1 MNNWVTML
9 IIGVLSLIAGL
20 MAMFNP
26 FGASLVATAIA
37 GWSFAILGVLQIFD
51 GVRAEGW
58 GGKLWAILLGV
69 IALFL
74 GINILGEPLQGMVAL
89 TVVVGFMFAVSGIFK
104 VIVGF
109 AVPSSPLKWAVLVS
123 GAVSLVLGFMV
134 LSNIPGSA
142 VVALGVLL
150 AVELL
155 SNGVSMIALALSRKD
170 EA

>member
-58 GGKLWAILLGV
+58 GGKLWAILLGA

-109 AVPSSPLKWAVLVS
+109 SVPSSPLKWAVLVS

-142 VVALGVLL
+142 VVALGILL

-170 EA
+170 DA